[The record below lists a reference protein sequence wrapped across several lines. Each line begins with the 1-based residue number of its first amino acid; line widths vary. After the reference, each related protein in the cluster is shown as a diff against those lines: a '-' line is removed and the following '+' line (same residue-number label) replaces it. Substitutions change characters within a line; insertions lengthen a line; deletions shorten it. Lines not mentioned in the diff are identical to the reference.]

1 MFIKILTKTYNG
13 RSAHYASLVEN
24 RRVDG
29 KVVQIVKA
37 NLGPVTDEQIPF
49 LKAAYALKKPR
60 LVYDSDVAQGNG
72 KAKQGGRQTALPPN
86 SKHRRTKDVN

>member
-1 MFIKILTKTYNG
+1 MFIKILTKTYKG
-13 RSAHYASLVEN
+13 RPSHYASLVEN

-37 NLGPVTDEQIPF
+37 NLGPVTEEQIPF

-60 LVYDSDVAQGNG
+60 LVYDSDGAQGHE

-86 SKHRRTKDVN
+86 NTHRRAKDVN